1 MQNIPDEEEGIAVTA
16 TAERIQVWLDALPAP
31 SLLLPLSPHPTPH
44 LPSPQINEAD
54 DEYHF
59 H

>member
-31 SLLLPLSPHPTPH
+31 SLLLPLSPHP
-44 LPSPQINEAD
+44 SPPLTAD
-54 DEYHF
+54 
-59 H
+59 